1 MRAGNLDRLIEIQR
15 RTTGLDLYGTSVETW
30 NTFPT
35 MRAQFLKNATD
46 DREGE
51 RGHTT
56 DAVLTF
62 RMYYFASL
70 SLNDRLLY
78 EGQQLEITQIN
89 EIGRRVGMDLPV
101 SGLGHDL
108 ERFHRPFHLPAQ
120 VRRRAQSLGHSQ
132 TVAEPNGRSLASAR
146 PG

>member
-15 RTTGLDLYGTSVETW
+15 RTTGLKLNGTPIETW
-30 NTFPT
+30 ATFAT
-35 MRAQFLKNATD
+35 MRAQLLKNATD
-46 DREGE
+46 DREDA

-78 EGQQLEITQIN
+78 EGQQYDVKQIT
-89 EIGRRVGMDLPV
+89 EIGRRVGMDV
-101 SGLGHDL
+101 TC
-108 ERFHRPFHLPAQ
+108 ER
-120 VRRRAQSLGHSQ
+120 VG
-132 TVAEPNGRSLASAR
+132 
-146 PG
+146 

>member
-15 RTTGLDLYGTSVETW
+15 RGTGLDLYGTPVETW
-30 NTFPT
+30 TTFAT
-35 MRAQFLKNATD
+35 MRAQLLKNATD

-78 EGQQLEITQIN
+78 EGQQYNITGLT
-89 EIGRRVGMDLPV
+89 EIGRRAGMDV
-101 SGLGHDL
+101 TCEKVGL
-108 ERFHRPFHLPAQ
+108 
-120 VRRRAQSLGHSQ
+120 
-132 TVAEPNGRSLASAR
+132 
-146 PG
+146 

>member
-15 RTTGLDLYGTSVETW
+15 RGTGLDLYGTPVETW
-30 NTFPT
+30 TTYAT
-35 MRAQFLKNATD
+35 MRAQLLKNTTD

-56 DAVLTF
+56 DATLTF

-78 EGQQLEITQIN
+78 EGQQFEITGIS
-89 EIGRRVGMDLPV
+89 EIGRRVAVDLTCQR
-101 SGLGHDL
+101 L
-108 ERFHRPFHLPAQ
+108 AQ
-120 VRRRAQSLGHSQ
+120 
-132 TVAEPNGRSLASAR
+132 
-146 PG
+146 

>member
-15 RTTGLDLYGTSVETW
+15 RGTGLDLYGTPVETW
-30 NTFPT
+30 TTFAT
-35 MRAQFLKNATD
+35 MRAQLLKNATD

-56 DAVLTF
+56 DATRTF

-78 EGQQLEITQIN
+78 QGQQHEITGIS
-89 EIGRRVGMDLPV
+89 EIGRRLGMNV
-101 SGLGHDL
+101 SC
-108 ERFHRPFHLPAQ
+108 ERIG
-120 VRRRAQSLGHSQ
+120 S
-132 TVAEPNGRSLASAR
+132 
-146 PG
+146 